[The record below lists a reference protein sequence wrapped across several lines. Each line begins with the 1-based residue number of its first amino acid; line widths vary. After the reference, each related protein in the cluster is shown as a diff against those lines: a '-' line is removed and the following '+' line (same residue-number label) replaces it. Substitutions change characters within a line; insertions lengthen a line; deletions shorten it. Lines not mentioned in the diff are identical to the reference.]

1 MGKNSLTKL
10 TERIVRDMDDL
21 ALKLQKYLVENG
33 VTPSDSK
40 ITSLVESF
48 EKLNV
53 IKPDTEYI
61 HFTISKEGYI
71 SGEEEFGA
79 IVEKQELPAD
89 IFRGYY
95 KVEDEKIVLDEEQRH
110 KLWEVS

>member
-1 MGKNSLTKL
+1 MGKNTLTKL

-48 EKLNV
+48 NKLNV

-61 HFTISKEGYI
+61 HFTISEEGYI
-71 SGEEEFGA
+71 SGEEKFGA

-95 KVEDEKIVLDEEQRH
+95 KVEDKKIVLDEEQRH

>member
-1 MGKNSLTKL
+1 MGKNTLTKL

-21 ALKLQKYLVENG
+21 ALKLQKFLVANG

-40 ITSLVESF
+40 ITSLIESF
-48 EKLNV
+48 EHLNI
-53 IKPDTEYI
+53 IKPGEKYI
-61 HFTISKEGYI
+61 HFTISKDGYI
-71 SGEEEFGA
+71 SGEGEFGA

-95 KVEDEKIVLDEEQRH
+95 KVENKKIVLDEQQRH

>member
-1 MGKNSLTKL
+1 MAKNSLTTL
-10 TERIVRDMDDL
+10 SERIVRDIDDL
-21 ALKLQKYLVENG
+21 ALKLQKFLVENG

-48 EKLNV
+48 NKLNV
-53 IKPDTEYI
+53 LKPSVEYI
-61 HFTISKEGYI
+61 HFTLGEGGYI
-71 SGEEEFGA
+71 SGEQPFGA
-79 IVEKQELPAD
+79 VVEKQELPAD

-95 KVEDEKIVLDEEQRH
+95 KVEDKKIVLDEEQRH